1 MNLVK
6 TVRCNDHDTS
16 NDLIL
21 GLYEP
26 GMDSRRDVEH
36 FIHRVFSRAYNAD
49 LNHYLPR
56 LMALRGRNNRMVSA
70 LGMREASSGHLF
82 LENYLD
88 SPIEKVISQLD
99 NDDVTRDQIMEV
111 GNLASVHRGGL
122 RQLIVALTSYLSG
135 AGSEWVVFTAVPA
148 VRKAFAAM
156 DLTLHPLAIADKSC
170 LTKEEQGLWGSYYE
184 TGPMVVAGRVEE
196 GFQRLRE
203 LIEHEKTLN
212 LSCYLWQYA
221 FVAGSRQ
228 RNINAEAENLLRMN
242 RLQEMY
248 QLQEKAS

>member
-1 MNLVK
+1 MKLIE
-6 TVRCNDHDTS
+6 THSCNDHDTT

-21 GLYEP
+21 GLYESETE
-26 GMDSRRDVEH
+26 SRRDVEH

-56 LMALRGRNNRMVSA
+56 LMALRGKNNRMVAA

-99 NDDVTRDQIMEV
+99 NSDVSRDRIMEV

-135 AGSEWVVFTAVPA
+135 VGSEWVVFTAVPA
-148 VRKAFAAM
+148 VRNAFAAM
-156 DLTLHPLAIADKSC
+156 DLTLHPLAVADKSC
-170 LTKEEQGLWGSYYE
+170 LTKDEQALWGSYYE

-203 LIEHEKTLN
+203 LIELEKAMN

-221 FVAGSRQ
+221 YVAGSRQ
-228 RNINAEAENLLRMN
+228 RNINTVVANQIRMT

-248 QLQEKAS
+248 QLQEKVS